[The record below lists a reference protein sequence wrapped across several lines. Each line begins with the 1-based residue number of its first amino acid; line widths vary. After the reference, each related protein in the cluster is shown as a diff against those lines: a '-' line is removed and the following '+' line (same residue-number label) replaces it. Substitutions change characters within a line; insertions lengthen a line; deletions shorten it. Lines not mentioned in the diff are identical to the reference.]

1 MGFIA
6 KYRRELK
13 DVWEELVALTI
24 TTLGS
29 GLTGMI
35 FGLGNVII
43 AMKSSVLML
52 APASMGMR
60 GNIYSSLGSRLG
72 SLLHL
77 GYIEPKISK
86 NPLLIENV
94 LGVLTLKTTLTIYI
108 GVLASLAYLYISGL
122 LDIVDLTLIGFLTTF
137 MALPIMLAVT
147 FTVTFITFSRG
158 LDPDNFSAPVI
169 TLAGD
174 VISLPILLIST
185 YIVLKTHLNLK
196 YVVLILSIL
205 LTASLVSYV
214 VFSKREYLR
223 RVVFEAAP
231 ILMICG
237 LLEMF
242 AGSAL
247 TVNVER
253 ILAQAGILTIVPGF
267 LEDSGALG
275 GILAARI
282 STKLHLGEI
291 EPKLLPSIKVVK
303 EFVKIFTVAFL
314 IYPALGTYG
323 YFVAKI
329 LKLPIPSLITIVMSV
344 LVAGVFLL
352 IVTLFMVYFV
362 SIMSFKK
369 GLDPDNI
376 TIPLITSGID
386 AIGTFI
392 LMYSLLIVAP
402 YG

>member
-29 GLTGMI
+29 GITGMI
-35 FGLGNVII
+35 FGMGNII
-43 AMKSSVLML
+43 VAMKSSVLML

-60 GNIYSSLGSRLG
+60 GNVYSSLGSRLS

-86 NPLLIENV
+86 NKLLIENI
-94 LGVLTLKTTLTIYI
+94 LGVLTLKTSLTAYI
-108 GVLASLAYLYISGL
+108 GIIASLAYFYISGVF
-122 LDIVDLTLIGFLTTF
+122 DVMDLVLIGFLTTF
-137 MALPIMLAVT
+137 MALPIMLAIT
-147 FTVTFITFSRG
+147 FAITFITFSKG
-158 LDPDNFSAPVI
+158 LDPDNFSAPII

-174 VISLPILLIST
+174 AISLPILFIST
-185 YIVLKTHLNLK
+185 YVVLKIYLSLKVVGVMLSIVLTMFLIG
-196 YVVLILSIL
+196 YVAL
-205 LTASLVSYV
+205 
-214 VFSKREYLR
+214 SKRSYLKKI
-223 RVVFEAAP
+223 VLESTP

-247 TVNVER
+247 TINVER
-253 ILAQAGILTIVPGF
+253 ILEQAGILTIIPGF
-267 LEDSGALG
+267 LENSGALG
-275 GILAARI
+275 GILAARL
-282 STKLHLGEI
+282 STKLHLGDI
-291 EPKLLPSIKVVK
+291 EPKLLPSVEVTK
-303 EFVKIFTVAFL
+303 EFVKVLIVALL
-314 IYPALGTYG
+314 IYPMLGIYSYG
-323 YFVAKI
+323 IAKI
-329 LKLPIPSLITIVMSV
+329 LRLSIPSLGTIVMSI
-344 LVAGVFLL
+344 LIAGTLL
-352 IVTLFMVYFV
+352 FIVVLFMVYFI

-369 GLDPDNI
+369 GLDPDNV

-386 AIGTFI
+386 AIGSFI
-392 LMYSLLIVAP
+392 LMYSLLMVAP

>member
-77 GYIEPKISK
+77 GYIEPKISR
-86 NPLLIENV
+86 NPLIIENV
-94 LGVLTLKTTLTIYI
+94 LGVLTLKTTLTVYI
-108 GVLASLAYLYISGL
+108 GVIASLAYLYISGF

-137 MALPIMLAVT
+137 IALPIMLAIT
-147 FTVTFITFSRG
+147 FTITFITFSKG
-158 LDPDNFSAPVI
+158 LDPDNFSAPII

-185 YIVLKTHLNLK
+185 YVVLRTHLNLK
-196 YVVLILSIL
+196 YIVLILSIL
-205 LTASLVSYV
+205 LTVSLISYV

-223 RVVFEAAP
+223 KIVFEAAP

-237 LLEMF
+237 LFEMF

-247 TVNVER
+247 TINVER
-253 ILAQAGILTIVPGF
+253 ILEQAGILTIVPGF

-275 GILAARI
+275 GVLAARL

-291 EPKLLPSIKVVK
+291 EPKLLPSVKVVK
-303 EFVKIFTVAFL
+303 EFVKVFIVALL
-314 IYPALGTYG
+314 IYPTLGIYG
-323 YFVAKI
+323 YGIAKI
-329 LKLPIPSLITIVMSV
+329 LKLPMPPLGTTVVSILIAGILL
-344 LVAGVFLL
+344 LVV
-352 IVTLFMVYFV
+352 VLFMAYFI
-362 SIMSFKK
+362 SILSFKK
-369 GLDPDNI
+369 GLDPDNV

-386 AIGTFI
+386 AVGTFI

-402 YG
+402 YS